1 MKHPVLTLLIFVIF
15 LNKSLFSQSL
25 VIKPKFAIGDS
36 LSYIVT
42 EKERSISSLIVLSKG
57 MHQFQVNFKILDT
70 ADGYTIN
77 FSTKLLQP
85 INKKF
90 VFASALDKLRD
101 GISITYKLNNS
112 GWLIDIINYNDHK
125 LKAIATL
132 GSIILLTDSST
143 KEYRALQVLLKNI
156 EKPDGLQ
163 FLLEPIILFNE
174 IYLAP
179 PFRNQKDY
187 RIAST
192 SNIFS
197 QPQLTGTMITNLVK
211 LEKQSETA
219 KLSVDF
225 IANGD
230 SAAKKLIPIFR
241 EMFYSIDGKV
251 PGGLPDDI
259 KFETH
264 AQYDFQTSRGYP
276 LHLFKKTVTTYI
288 VKYTSEI
295 QMDMIRE

>member
-132 GSIILLTDSST
+132 DSIILLTDSST

>member
-1 MKHPVLTLLIFVIF
+1 MKHPVLALLIFVIF

-25 VIKPKFAIGDS
+25 IIKPKFAIGDS

-42 EKERSISSLIVLSKG
+42 EKERSTSLIVLSKG

-101 GISITYKLNNS
+101 GISITYKLKNS
-112 GWLIDIINYNDHK
+112 GWLIDIINYKDHK

-132 GSIILLTDSST
+132 DSIMFLTNSST

-192 SNIFS
+192 SNIFY

-211 LEKQSETA
+211 LETQSETA

-230 SAAKKLIPIFR
+230 SAAKKLIPIFH
-241 EMFYSIDGKV
+241 EMFYCIEGKV
-251 PGGLPDDI
+251 PSGLPDDI
-259 KFETH
+259 KFKTH
-264 AQYDFQTSRGYP
+264 AQYDFQVSRGYP
-276 LHLFKKTVTTYI
+276 QHIFKRLVTTYI

-295 QMDMIRE
+295 QMDIIGE